1 MRMNQEDVVTRTV
14 QVLDIVAGDPPHILT
29 AERLRR
35 NGKPGRLFQQ
45 LVPVLDATLFAR
57 VVKHVSKGDTITI
70 TVATE
75 WCDTGYRSYLC
86 EFAPAASAACKLP
99 EEVPS

>member
-1 MRMNQEDVVTRTV
+1 MNRKDSVTRTV
-14 QVLDIVAGDPPHILT
+14 QVLDLLPGDPPQILT

-45 LVPVLDATLFAR
+45 LVPVPDAGLFAR
-57 VVKHVSKGDTITI
+57 LTAQVSKGDTITV

-75 WCDTGYRSYLC
+75 WRDAEYRSYLC
-86 EFAPAASAACKLP
+86 EFVPASEATRTMP
-99 EEVPS
+99 EEVHA